1 MVSSTSATLPETQ
14 KPSGMEQQKNSPALI
29 GCKTIS
35 HGREPGQLEKGG
47 FCYHRKLYTRIFDNK
62 LHNSAPSVLWSVTA
76 FESTTCPTPLV
87 SCCCLKAREA
97 GITLEPGHKH
107 SPLTHAAEEEG
118 GSTAL
123 NPQSISPGFCFEL
136 QNQQDSWH
144 YAQLQLPEPFPSTW
158 VQEQEGHNIRERGE
172 AAS

>member
-1 MVSSTSATLPETQ
+1 MEENQGSWRKEGFVTTGSYTHGFLTMNSTILP
-14 KPSGMEQQKNSPALI
+14 PPCFGVLLHLRAP
-29 GCKTIS
+29 
-35 HGREPGQLEKGG
+35 
-47 FCYHRKLYTRIFDNK
+47 RK
-62 LHNSAPSVLWSVTA
+62 A
-76 FESTTCPTPLV
+76 TCPTPLV

-97 GITLEPGHKH
+97 GITLEPGHKR
-107 SPLTHAAEEEG
+107 SPLSHAAEEEG

-123 NPQSISPGFCFEL
+123 NAQSISPGFCFGL
-136 QNQQDSWH
+136 QNEQDSWH